1 MVKKKRFVIWMQ
13 IVSIVYVKTDDI
25 YKNIS
30 EGVET
35 RVDTWNHELD
45 RLLPK
50 GKNIKVI
57 GLMKYELER

>member
-1 MVKKKRFVIWMQ
+1 MQ

-35 RVDTWNHELD
+35 RVDIWNHELD